1 MFRRNNIA
9 SCYHS
14 NHKACTMHLNE
25 PNTLPVSWSSQWRT
39 HQHRWGSWGFHA
51 LCDIPSGDSLNGSH
65 NPTTTQL
72 KSELTDQTAWTKLRN
87 RSALTLTCS
96 LDVTAQKTIS
106 VKPCDGNIR
115 KQIPPIT
122 RPSLISDSVLCF
134 LSKKKKE
141 REMNCGQ
148 HISECDDKIW
158 LLLTDRRP
166 AVWCTPWACGAAGER
181 TRSGGQRATSRSS
194 CWASGLG
201 SYQ

>member
-9 SCYHS
+9 PCYHS

-39 HQHRWGSWGFHA
+39 HQRRWGSWGFHA
-51 LCDIPSGDSLNGSH
+51 LCDIPSGGSLNGSH

-134 LSKKKKE
+134 LSNKKKKIE
-141 REMNCGQ
+141 RARDELWSAHLWM
-148 HISECDDKIW
+148 W
-158 LLLTDRRP
+158 
-166 AVWCTPWACGAAGER
+166 W
-181 TRSGGQRATSRSS
+181 
-194 CWASGLG
+194 
-201 SYQ
+201 